1 MADPIIIRYSPRS
14 DATRQ
19 AETEALANV
28 FAFLIERA
36 EKRKA
41 AGAKS
46 GGEERGGDNDRESR
60 APLGWQGRPTR
71 SVAETSAENG
81 QTK

>member
-1 MADPIIIRYSPRS
+1 MAVMADPIIIRYAPRP

-36 EKRKA
+36 ESRKA
-41 AGAKS
+41 AES
-46 GGEERGGDNDRESR
+46 GGGRQENREGGEAGRESGT
-60 APLGWQGRPTR
+60 ATG
-71 SVAETSAENG
+71 
-81 QTK
+81 

>member
-41 AGAKS
+41 ATESGCDRQENRE
-46 GGEERGGDNDRESR
+46 GGEVGREPG
-60 APLGWQGRPTR
+60 AATG
-71 SVAETSAENG
+71 
-81 QTK
+81 